1 MNSCKSI
8 TVLLILFLIS
18 NASYASEGINGKK
31 LVGFR
36 VGTVF
41 NSNKLDNAFGRGSE
55 LELHFVE
62 GLGTW
67 YGVDI
72 SLSSHNFGD
81 SKMPDKDI
89 QYSNQGEI
97 LELQIYSLSAAIF
110 TYYKLSDK
118 ISATAGSGV
127 GLYAITL
134 IRPIGIIE
142 QRLTDYQPGVYGSL
156 GLLYRLTQG
165 GVFMNFEAKYH
176 YISSGGKNNI
186 YHPLLFYT
194 GEEKTGFFQIC
205 AGITL
210 FIG

>member
-1 MNSCKSI
+1 MNVWKSI
-8 TVLLILFLIS
+8 TVLLISFSIS
-18 NASYASEGINGKK
+18 NAAHAAEGIDGKRII
-31 LVGFR
+31 GFR

-67 YGVDI
+67 YGIDI
-72 SLSSHNFGD
+72 SLSSHSFGD
-81 SKMPDKDI
+81 SKLPEKDI

-97 LELQIYSLSAAIF
+97 LELQIYSLSAAIS

-142 QRLTDYQPGVYGSL
+142 QRLTDYQPGVHGSL

-165 GVFMNFEAKYH
+165 GVFMNFNAKYH

-186 YHPLLFYT
+186 HHPLRFYT
-194 GEEKTGFFQIC
+194 GEKKIGFFQIC

-210 FIG
+210 FTG